1 MATATEERT
10 HPGTGVEMEP
20 AEGDTITGDGSGQA
34 LPELSDPD
42 GQALFDRSRY
52 QDPELRID
60 QVDGQEVD
68 KIWIAFKGRVGLD
81 RTKAEDVALFNRL
94 RLGKELELQ
103 VSGKGVAVGTK
114 KTTSRGGDLD
124 AVVGERVLEIDT
136 VYVLSP
142 EELAA

>member
-1 MATATEERT
+1 MAPVAEAPPIVEEEETIDTATE
-10 HPGTGVEMEP
+10 P
-20 AEGDTITGDGSGQA
+20 
-34 LPELSDPD
+34 SDPD

-68 KIWIAFKGRVGLD
+68 KIWISFKGRVGLD
-81 RTKAEDVALFNRL
+81 RTKADDVALFNRL
-94 RLGKELELQ
+94 RLGKELELR
-103 VSGKGVAVGTK
+103 VAGKGVAVGTK

-142 EELAA
+142 EELVA